1 MEKENAM
8 TTKSPKE
15 VFLLLLSEARHNSE
29 RATKVFQEINQLVED
44 PDIKEAIDARVFV
57 SEKILSQI
65 DQCFKLLG
73 EKPVALNSRLQEVFM
88 EDFRRELAEIQ
99 SPTARQMFV
108 LAKLSNLVHFRIAEY
123 TALTAIAD
131 LTGHFGIGVLL
142 ESCLADT
149 LVFVERT
156 RRLLRNLI
164 ESKVTG
170 RLAA

>member
-1 MEKENAM
+1 MA
-8 TTKSPKE
+8 TKSPKE
-15 VFLLLLSEARHNSE
+15 VFLLLLSEARQNTE
-29 RATKVFQEINQLVED
+29 RATKVFQELNQHVDD

-57 SEKILSQI
+57 SEKILSQL

-73 EKPVALNSRLQEVFM
+73 EKPVALNGRLQQVFV

-99 SPTARQMFV
+99 GPTARQMFILV
-108 LAKLSNLVHFRIAEY
+108 KLSNLVHFRIAEY

-131 LTGHFGIGVLL
+131 QTGHFGIGVLL
-142 ESCLADT
+142 ESCLADA
-149 LVFVERT
+149 LVFVERP

-170 RLAA
+170 NLAA

>member
-1 MEKENAM
+1 MA
-8 TTKSPKE
+8 TKSPKE
-15 VFLLLLSEARHNSE
+15 IFLLLLSEARQNTEH
-29 RATKVFQEINQLVED
+29 ATKVFQEINQLVED

-73 EKPVALNSRLQEVFM
+73 EGPVALNGRLQQVFV
-88 EDFRRELAEIQ
+88 EDVRRELAEIQ
-99 SPTARQMFV
+99 SPTARQMFI
-108 LAKLSNLVHFRIAEY
+108 LAKLSYLVHFRIAEY

-156 RRLLRNLI
+156 RRHLTTLI

>member
-1 MEKENAM
+1 M

-15 VFLLLLSEARHNSE
+15 VFLLLLSEARQNSE

-44 PDIKEAIDARVFV
+44 PDIKEAINARVFV
-57 SEKILSQI
+57 SEKILGQI

-73 EKPVALNSRLQEVFM
+73 EKPVALNGRLQEVFM

-99 SPTARQMFV
+99 SPTGRQMFV

-164 ESKVTG
+164 ENKVTG
-170 RLAA
+170 KLAA

>member
-1 MEKENAM
+1 MA
-8 TTKSPKE
+8 TKSPKE
-15 VFLLLLSEARHNSE
+15 VFLLLLSEARQNTEHT
-29 RATKVFQEINQLVED
+29 TKVFQEINQLVED

-57 SEKILSQI
+57 SEKVLSQI
-65 DQCFKLLG
+65 DQCFKLLD
-73 EKPVALNSRLQEVFM
+73 EEPVALSGGVQRVFL

-99 SPTARQMFV
+99 SPTARQMFI
-108 LAKLSNLVHFRIAEY
+108 LARLSNLVHFRIADY
-123 TALTAIAD
+123 AVLTAIAD

-149 LVFVERT
+149 MVFVERT

-164 ESKVTG
+164 ENKISE

>member
-1 MEKENAM
+1 MKKENSM
-8 TTKSPKE
+8 TIKSPE
-15 VFLLLLSEARHNSE
+15 GVFLLLLSEARQNTEH
-29 RATKVFQEINQLVED
+29 ATRVVQEINQLVED

-57 SEKILSQI
+57 YEKALSQVN
-65 DQCFKLLG
+65 QCFKLLG
-73 EKPVALNSRLQEVFM
+73 EEPVVVESRLQQVFV

-99 SPTARQMFV
+99 SPTARQIFV

-149 LVFVERT
+149 LVFMERT
-156 RRLLRNLI
+156 RSLLRNLV

>member
-1 MEKENAM
+1 MA
-8 TTKSPKE
+8 TKSPKE
-15 VFLLLLSEARHNSE
+15 VFLLLLSEARQNSE

-44 PDIKEAIDARVFV
+44 QDIKEAIDARVFV

-73 EKPVALNSRLQEVFM
+73 EKPVALSGRLQEVFV

-123 TALTAIAD
+123 TALAAIAD